1 MTTPARPTIALA
13 MGDPSGISLELAAKL
28 LADDETRSFAD
39 YVVVGDSRALA
50 EGAQVAGVT
59 LDLPTWRRGDTDID
73 LAKGAVVAD
82 LGHLDQSGVTR
93 GQSSEAGGNF
103 AMVNFRTV
111 LRMGAKG
118 AADAATF
125 TPFNKHAMRLSYPA
139 YVDEIEI
146 ITQETGSASGGRE
159 FNILPNLWNARVTSH
174 VPLSGVAELITKE
187 AVLAGIRLTNE
198 SMKKVGFEAPRIAV
212 AALNPHAGDGGNF
225 GHEDDAEIA
234 PAVAAARAEGI
245 ACDGPFPSDTVFLR
259 AKRGD
264 YDVVQTMYH
273 DQGQIAMKLMGFDL
287 GVTLIGGYD
296 FPVCTPAH
304 GTAYDI
310 AGQGIAD
317 LGATREAMRIAA
329 QMATPRAM
337 SSVDRARLLGESI
350 AVPEKSAAA

>member
-1 MTTPARPTIALA
+1 MTTPARPTLALA

-28 LADDETRSFAD
+28 LADDEARSFAD
-39 YVVVGDSRALA
+39 YIVVGDLRALA

-73 LAKGAVVAD
+73 LTKGAVVAD

-103 AMVNFRTV
+103 AMANFRTV

-187 AVLAGIRLTNE
+187 AVLAGIRLTNA
-198 SMKKVGFEAPRIAV
+198 SMKKVGFAAPRIAV

-234 PAVAAARAEGI
+234 PAIAAARAEGI
-245 ACDGPFPSDTVFLR
+245 ICDGPYPSDTVFLR

-329 QMATPRAM
+329 QMATPRAV